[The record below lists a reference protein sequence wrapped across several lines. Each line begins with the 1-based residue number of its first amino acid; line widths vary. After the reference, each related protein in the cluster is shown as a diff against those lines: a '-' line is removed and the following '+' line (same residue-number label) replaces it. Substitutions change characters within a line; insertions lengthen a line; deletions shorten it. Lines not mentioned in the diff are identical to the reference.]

1 MLQSSGVRER
11 GGGSGC
17 VGQEIVDLLSRL
29 SFESKG
35 NKGHGKFHGLMDE
48 MLSRENYSGWRLGN
62 WLRFKDNA
70 CVGG

>member
-1 MLQSSGVRER
+1 MLSTSGVRER

-48 MLSRENYSGWRLGN
+48 MLSRENLFGMEIGQLVEIQR
-62 WLRFKDNA
+62 
-70 CVGG
+70 